1 MSGLR
6 SWKDS
11 MAPRLSLS
19 DGDLADFNMTP
30 LLCEAPQKALTNQY
44 QEIQITELE
53 NQLALFQELTEN
65 WRIQQ
70 TFTFKRNDAISWES
84 FIYLC

>member
-1 MSGLR
+1 LIGALLLIFGNFSTLTELGVSAMSGLR

-53 NQLALFQELTEN
+53 NGC
-65 WRIQQ
+65 
-70 TFTFKRNDAISWES
+70 
-84 FIYLC
+84 Y